1 MSIIINCVIV
11 ISLNNIF
18 MSKIKSAINI
28 KIISVGNRGC
38 NVLER
43 LNNLSEQGVKL
54 CAISAAGKVFNR
66 LKIKDKIELSHSFD
80 LEQNQDIEK
89 TVKQII
95 IEKQKEIAKLIDKT
109 DVVFLVS
116 DLADKISII
125 QIKEIARL
133 FKKEGVLVFFIGITP
148 FPFEGKAKQKTAQKM
163 KAVLEK
169 EVDAFLA
176 VDNEKIVKQ
185 KISAIDA
192 FTQADKT
199 IVDLVI
205 AILDIVVKNGV
216 INIDF
221 SDLKTIVKNSGEVFF
236 NSAVGSKNEI
246 TAITNNLFSQT
257 NLTNRP
263 DCLEK
268 ILYVIYAGKDLLMDE
283 VSQIGEKIHKK
294 LNKQEKI
301 IFGIVNDDKMKG
313 KLKIVIIGG

>member
-1 MSIIINCVIV
+1 MP
-11 ISLNNIF
+11 
-18 MSKIKSAINI
+18 KIKSAINI
-28 KIISVGNRGC
+28 EIISVGNRGC

-54 CAISAAGKVFNR
+54 CAVSAAGKVFNR
-66 LKIKDKIELSHSFD
+66 LKIKDKVELPYNFN
-80 LEQNQDIEK
+80 LEKNQDIERE
-89 TVKQII
+89 VEQII
-95 IEKQKEIAKLIDKT
+95 IEKQKEIMKLAKKT
-109 DVVFLVS
+109 DAVFLVS

-125 QIKEIARL
+125 QTKEIARL
-133 FKKEGVLVFFIGITP
+133 FKKNEVLTFFIGITP
-148 FPFEGKAKQKTAQKM
+148 FPFEGKIKQKTAQEM

-169 EVDAFLA
+169 EVNAFLA
-176 VDNEKIVKQ
+176 IDNEKIAKQ
-185 KISAIDA
+185 RISAIDA
-192 FTQADKT
+192 FTQTDKT
-199 IVDLVI
+199 VADLV
-205 AILDIVVKNGV
+205 AAMLDIVVKNGV

-236 NSAVGSKNEI
+236 NSAAGSKNEI

-268 ILYVIYAGKDLLMDE
+268 ILYVIYAGEDLLMDE

-301 IFGIVNDDKMKG
+301 IFGIVNDNKMKD
-313 KLKIVIIGG
+313 KLKIVAIGG